1 MKRDFHKDLESAARQ
16 MILIHRVDTL
26 IRLILRTIMKNIA
39 VEHTGIFLYK
49 KEKDAYVVKVSR
61 GRKESK
67 IPADFAKVKKNNPIV
82 RYFLEYRRGEVDNN
96 FLLYNQLDYYINQA
110 RRDGRL
116 QNVRFFTELKDELE
130 TLGAYACIPGFFRNN
145 LVGILFLGAKKNNKD
160 FTAEELGFLS
170 VLASDVVMALR
181 NAQLFEDLERELNR
195 NKKLFLNTVTAMAAA
210 IEAKDSYTLGHT
222 ERVVKYSLQIVD
234 NLAKEKEG
242 ISYRFRENVRISA
255 LLHDIGKIGVAEAV
269 LNKKGRLD
277 SQEWKMICQHP
288 SIGASIL
295 EPIAEFQEVIVGVKY
310 HHERYDGKGYPE
322 GLAGDKIPFIASI
335 IAVADSFD
343 AMTSNRPYRKALSK
357 QQALDE
363 IRNNVGKQFNPVAG
377 NIFLKINKY

>member
-1 MKRDFHKDLESAARQ
+1 
-16 MILIHRVDTL
+16 
-26 IRLILRTIMKNIA
+26 
-39 VEHTGIFLYK
+39 
-49 KEKDAYVVKVSR
+49 
-61 GRKESK
+61 
-67 IPADFAKVKKNNPIV
+67 V

-295 EPIAEFQEVIVGVKY
+295 EPIAEFQEVI
-310 HHERYDGKGYPE
+310 
-322 GLAGDKIPFIASI
+322 PFIASI